1 MNETPNLIR
10 SIEAVL
16 KARAELDEIVTDADQ
31 LVELD
36 KALTVL
42 CKSLGLKRQLI
53 EEGSY

>member
-16 KARAELDEIVTDADQ
+16 KARAELDEIVTDSDL
-31 LVELD
+31 LVDLD
-36 KALTVL
+36 NALTML

-53 EEGSY
+53 EEGCY